1 MKKMN
6 VACYLLATLPLFPVV
21 GFVSG
26 YYLSK
31 TQTESEL
38 SRVIDWNTKQIH
50 SIAVVSATE
59 SFEADCL
66 LQILHALDD
75 QEFEVPKKDRI
86 FEMLDFNDMHPIE
99 DDDVDHTFEQ
109 VEKDQ
114 REVDQCIRGFGSGN
128 LFQAE
133 TLLNILNKLKEKN
146 NVK

>member
-1 MKKMN
+1 MK
-6 VACYLLATLPLFPVV
+6 AQSIIFYLLIPCLVATSF
-21 GFVSG
+21 FTG
-26 YYLSK
+26 YTWHEAK
-31 TQTESEL
+31 TEKEL
-38 SRVIDWNTKQIH
+38 SQVVDWNTKQIR

-86 FEMLDFNDMHPIE
+86 FEMLDFNDVYPIE

-133 TLLNILNKLKEKN
+133 TLLNILNKLKDKS
-146 NVK
+146 

>member
-6 VACYLLATLPLFPVV
+6 VACYLLATLFPIVS
-21 GFVSG
+21 FASG
-26 YYLSK
+26 YYVSK

-38 SRVIDWNTKQIH
+38 SKVVDWNTKQIH

-75 QEFEVPKKDRI
+75 KEFELPKKDSI
-86 FEMLDFNDMHPIE
+86 FQMLDFNDVYPIE

-114 REVDQCIRGFGSGN
+114 REIDQSIRAFGSGN

-133 TLLNILNKLKEKN
+133 TLLNILQKLKDKQ
-146 NVK
+146 KI